1 MGHVFDPAVL
11 HAAAREVIG
20 LPLDKMTAR
29 LVEELA
35 RRYPGYIDA
44 EANRPDKWVFNN
56 AGGAMGAMCLLH
68 ASLTEYVIL
77 FGTAIGTEGHTGRL
91 FADDYFM
98 ILDGEQWVYAPG
110 ELESTVYRPGELHLM
125 RRGEA
130 RGYRMP
136 GRCWALEYARG
147 AIPLMLPFA
156 MADALTSTL
165 DWVTLARTLRLYSS
179 AVIGQLLR
187 GKL

>member
-11 HAAAREVIG
+11 HAAARDVIG
-20 LPLDKMTAR
+20 LPLDKMVAR
-29 LVEELA
+29 LVEDLA
-35 RRYPGYIDA
+35 RRYPGHIDGGA
-44 EANRPDKWVFNN
+44 DHPDQWVFSN
-56 AGGAMGAMCLLH
+56 AGGAMGALRILH

-77 FGTAIGTEGHTGRL
+77 FGTAIGTEGHSGR
-91 FADDYFM
+91 FRVDDYFM
-98 ILDGEQWVYAPG
+98 ILDGEQWAYAPG
-110 ELESTVYRPGELHLM
+110 ELEPTIYRPGDLHVM

-156 MADALTSTL
+156 VADAFTSTL
-165 DWVTLARTLRLYSS
+165 DWPTLRRTLRLYGR